1 MKEETNS
8 KRRALGMGLEQ
19 LFNSEMLDFDQVE
32 EKIVEETPKDE
43 IVEIP
48 INELM
53 SNPYQPRKVFDEE
66 ALKELSESI
75 KEHGVFQ
82 PIIVKKSVKGYNI
95 IAGERRTKASE
106 LAGLKTV
113 PAIVRDFSDEEMM
126 QVALLENLQRE
137 ELNPIEEALA
147 YRSLIKNYEVTQ
159 EEISEAVG
167 KSRPHITNTLRL
179 LNLPQKIMDM
189 IDQGQIT
196 AGHGKALLRVNDENL
211 QLELANKVIA
221 EELSVRATEALAKK
235 ICEDNI
241 KEVPKKSKEKDVF
254 IVDVEEKLRNI
265 FGTKVNISKGKKKGK
280 IEIEY
285 YNEDD
290 LNNIVSMLLEDN

>member
-1 MKEETNS
+1 MENKATKRTNRLGRGLS
-8 KRRALGMGLEQ
+8 ALIPDISTEI
-19 LFNSEMLDFDQVE
+19 D
-32 EKIVEETPKDE
+32 KKD
-43 IVEIP
+43 IITIDLKNIYP
-48 INELM
+48 NQD
-53 SNPYQPRKVFDEE
+53 QPRRVFDEE
-66 ALKELSESI
+66 KIKILSESI
-75 KEHGVFQ
+75 KNYGVLQ
-82 PIIVKKSVKGYNI
+82 PIVLKPDDKGKYMI
-95 IAGERRTKASE
+95 IAGERRYRASK
-106 LAGLKTV
+106 LARKRDI
-113 PAIVRDFSDEEMM
+113 PAVIKDIPMKDIMEI
-126 QVALLENLQRE
+126 ALIENLQRE

-179 LNLPQKIMDM
+179 LNLPKQIMDM
-189 IDQGQIT
+189 IDQGNIT
-196 AGHGKALLRVNDENL
+196 AGHGKALLRVTDENL

-241 KEVPKKSKEKDVF
+241 KEMPKKTKEKDVF

>member
-1 MKEETNS
+1 MENKATKRTN
-8 KRRALGMGLEQ
+8 RLGRGVSTLIPDIRTEI
-19 LFNSEMLDFDQVE
+19 D
-32 EKIVEETPKDE
+32 KKD
-43 IVEIP
+43 IITIDLKNIYP
-48 INELM
+48 NQD
-53 SNPYQPRKVFDEE
+53 QPRRVFDEE
-66 ALKELSESI
+66 KIKILSESI
-75 KEHGVFQ
+75 KNYGVLQ
-82 PIIVKKSVKGYNI
+82 PIVLKPDDKGKYMI
-95 IAGERRTKASE
+95 IAGERRYRASK
-106 LAGLKTV
+106 LARKSDI
-113 PAIVRDFSDEEMM
+113 PAVIKDIPMKDIMEI
-126 QVALLENLQRE
+126 ALIENLQRE

>member
-1 MKEETNS
+1 MENKATKRTNRLGRGLS
-8 KRRALGMGLEQ
+8 ALIPDISTEIY
-19 LFNSEMLDFDQVE
+19 
-32 EKIVEETPKDE
+32 KKD
-43 IVEIP
+43 IITIDLKNIYP
-48 INELM
+48 NQD
-53 SNPYQPRKVFDEE
+53 QPRRVFDEE
-66 ALKELSESI
+66 KIKILSESI
-75 KEHGVFQ
+75 KNYGVLQ
-82 PIIVKKSVKGYNI
+82 PIVLKPDDKGKYMI
-95 IAGERRTKASE
+95 IAGERRYRASK
-106 LAGLKTV
+106 LARKSDI
-113 PAIVRDFSDEEMM
+113 PAVIKDIPMKDIMEI
-126 QVALLENLQRE
+126 ALIENLQRE

>member
-1 MKEETNS
+1 MENKATKRTNRLGRGLS
-8 KRRALGMGLEQ
+8 ALIPDISTEI
-19 LFNSEMLDFDQVE
+19 D
-32 EKIVEETPKDE
+32 KKD
-43 IVEIP
+43 IITIDLKNIYP
-48 INELM
+48 NQD
-53 SNPYQPRKVFDEE
+53 QPRRVFDEE
-66 ALKELSESI
+66 KIKILSESI
-75 KEHGVFQ
+75 KNYGVLQ
-82 PIIVKKSVKGYNI
+82 PIVLKPDDKGKYMI
-95 IAGERRTKASE
+95 IAGERRYRASK
-106 LAGLKTV
+106 LARKSDI
-113 PAIVRDFSDEEMM
+113 PAVIKDIPMKDIMEI
-126 QVALLENLQRE
+126 ALIENLQRE

-241 KEVPKKSKEKDVF
+241 KEVPKRSKEKDVF

>member
-1 MKEETNS
+1 MENKATKRTNRLGRGLS
-8 KRRALGMGLEQ
+8 ALIPDISTEI
-19 LFNSEMLDFDQVE
+19 D
-32 EKIVEETPKDE
+32 KKD
-43 IVEIP
+43 IITIDLKNIYP
-48 INELM
+48 NQD
-53 SNPYQPRKVFDEE
+53 QPRRVFDEE
-66 ALKELSESI
+66 KIKILSESI
-75 KEHGVFQ
+75 KNYGVLQ
-82 PIIVKKSVKGYNI
+82 PIVLKPDDKGKYMI
-95 IAGERRTKASE
+95 IAGERRYRASK
-106 LAGLKTV
+106 LARKSDI
-113 PAIVRDFSDEEMM
+113 PAVIKDIPMKDIMEI
-126 QVALLENLQRE
+126 ALIENLQRE

-196 AGHGKALLRVNDENL
+196 AGHGKALLRVTNESL

-235 ICEDNI
+235 ICEENI
-241 KEVPKKSKEKDVF
+241 KEMPKKTKEKDVF

>member
-1 MKEETNS
+1 MENKATKRTNRLGRGLS
-8 KRRALGMGLEQ
+8 ALIPDISTEI
-19 LFNSEMLDFDQVE
+19 D
-32 EKIVEETPKDE
+32 KKD
-43 IVEIP
+43 IITIDLKNIYP
-48 INELM
+48 NQD
-53 SNPYQPRKVFDEE
+53 QPRTVFDEE
-66 ALKELSESI
+66 KIKILSESI
-75 KEHGVFQ
+75 KNYGVSQ
-82 PIIVKKSVKGYNI
+82 PIVLKPDDKGKYMI
-95 IAGERRTKASE
+95 IAGERRYRASK
-106 LAGLKTV
+106 LARKSDI
-113 PAIVRDFSDEEMM
+113 PAVIKDIPMKDIMEI
-126 QVALLENLQRE
+126 ALIENLQRE

-241 KEVPKKSKEKDVF
+241 KEVPKRSKEKDVF